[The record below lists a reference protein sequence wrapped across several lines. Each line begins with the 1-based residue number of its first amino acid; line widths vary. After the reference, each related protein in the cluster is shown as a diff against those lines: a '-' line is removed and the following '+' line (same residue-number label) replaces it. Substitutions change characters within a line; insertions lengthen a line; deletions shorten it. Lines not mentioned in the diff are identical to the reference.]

1 MVRKGDCTTIWKAN
15 LCSYIFRM
23 PKSRVIS
30 KEIALEVV
38 ILQKVTDRK
47 DLQTAYYLTYK
58 NHFHQLEMLYLYAVS
73 EK

>member
-1 MVRKGDCTTIWKAN
+1 
-15 LCSYIFRM
+15 M